1 MSFPPR
7 NRIQA
12 LEDAAPGTSLTGLTA
27 TAAEINQAADISGKF
42 VAAGSS
48 LTLTVATHN
57 GKTIKL
63 DTAAGSTVTLP
74 PATGSGAVYKF
85 IVTTLATS
93 NSHKIQTSAT
103 TEHLQGY
110 VFAVDT
116 DTTDSAEGFFA
127 VSGTSDTITLNR
139 TTTGSVTLGETI
151 TITDTAATLHSVE
164 GFTSGTGDLATPF
177 SAAVS

>member
-1 MSFPPR
+1 MTLPNER
-7 NRIQA
+7 RLDA
-12 LEDAAPGTSLTGLTA
+12 LEAAEPGVDLTGLTA
-27 TAAEINQAADISGKF
+27 TATELNQAADISSKF

-48 LTLTVATHN
+48 LTLTVAEHN

-74 PATGSGAVYKF
+74 AATGSGAVYKF

-110 VFAVDT
+110 VFVVDT

-139 TTTGSVTLGETI
+139 STTGSVTLGETI
-151 TITDTAATLHSVE
+151 TITDVAATLHAVE